1 MNSFQALQGLAQL
14 LPLASV
20 GFLAKLFERVTSP
33 NLEVTV
39 PVGQCSASWGGVTK
53 GSSSPCG
60 HTHGILTLLLA
71 STGNHWIPHG
81 QPNILGS
88 FSFVS
93 SSCLHSPEVLRYE
106 RQGKAVLG
114 KNPFSTLAT
123 RAGRSMGNAEDK
135 MAFTDLLV
143 KTTESSQAPRQS

>member
-53 GSSSPCG
+53 GSLSPCG
-60 HTHGILTLLLA
+60 HSHGILTLLA

-88 FSFVS
+88 FSSVS

-114 KNPFSTLAT
+114 KNPFSILAT
-123 RAGRSMGNAEDK
+123 CAGRSMGNAGDK